1 MKKLS
6 SVFLLFFSIGFLF
19 SDFVFAKKSKKK
31 SSASKRR
38 SAGLAKNVS
47 KKSSSK
53 NKSAK
58 GKARRSAGSSNDR
71 NQSGNFGGN
80 ETTRKKIEEVTDI
93 KKGEEDTKSSK
104 NSVNVEKNYQ
114 FSKIHEIPK
123 GTDGKKGLQ
132 CLANGINSLMAKDCK
147 FLGDA
152 AVLDQLKDNF
162 YCVYSY
168 KQSGKI
174 NSVADY
180 YFYQNYGLHES
191 SVKETEAIATINNPP
206 KGGAAYYKYLLDNLK
221 TGNLREAKILDFL
234 TEEILENMTASEEES
249 SAISAKNVEKTTIPM
264 NETFSDIDHCRKAAR
279 QVVQDCG
286 VDADQ
291 DVKKIIGKSCEEYQ
305 GLLVKYTSKLKADVL
320 DRQQELLD
328 VLKDRL
334 RLQTLSKAVSDALN
348 NKDFSED
355 LPHWMKKAKNKQKK
369 GDSFDELQK
378 ELEATNKDLEKQRE
392 DQKKQEADQKK
403 EKEDAQN
410 NSKKSTD
417 NKK

>member
-6 SVFLLFFSIGFLF
+6 YVFLLFFSINFLF
-19 SDFVFAKKSKKK
+19 SDFVFAKKSKKR

-71 NQSGNFGGN
+71 QQSSSSGSSESN
-80 ETTRKKIEEVTDI
+80 RKVLK
-93 KKGEEDTKSSK
+93 EDTKSSAPAGGAGVTS
-104 NSVNVEKNYQ
+104 SVASSGKNYQ
-114 FSKIHEIPK
+114 FSKIHEVSK
-123 GTDGKKGLQ
+123 DVDNKKDLE
-132 CLANGINSLMAKDCK
+132 CLAKKINFLMAKDCK
-147 FLGDA
+147 FLGDGE
-152 AVLDQLKDNF
+152 VLSQLKDNF

-180 YFYQNYGLHES
+180 YFYQTYGVHES
-191 SVKETEAIATINNPP
+191 SVREEEAIATINNPP

-221 TGNLREAKILDFL
+221 TNTLQEAKILDFL
-234 TEEILENMTASEEES
+234 TEEILENIPPSAEEE

-264 NETFSDIDHCRKAAR
+264 NETAADIKHCSNSAKAI
-279 QVVQDCG
+279 VKDCG
-286 VDADQ
+286 VGSDQ
-291 DVKKIIGKSCEEYQ
+291 DIKKVIAKSCEEYQ
-305 GLLVKYTSKLKADVL
+305 GLLVKYVSKLKADVL
-320 DRQQELLD
+320 DKQSELLD
-328 VLKDRL
+328 VLKSRL
-334 RLQTLSKAVSDALN
+334 HQQIKSKAVSDAMK

-355 LPHWMKKAKNKQKK
+355 LPYWMKKAKNKEKK
-369 GDSFDELQK
+369 GDSFEEMQK
-378 ELEATNKDLEKQRE
+378 ELDAMNKDLEKQRE

-403 EKEDAQN
+403 EKEDAQK
-410 NSKKSTD
+410 NSKKSTG